1 MEEIK
6 VKKDVLLNALKKNRD
21 QHVEDFKLAVEGY
34 KMAVKK
40 ALSKKSREVKDLTPE
55 NIKDFSIYISE
66 QAPQSHKKQF
76 DEVIGMLALSVD
88 DEIFISP
95 SEYRHYYL
103 NDWDWKETWNVSN
116 SFYMAMAKTAKSKR
130 NK

>member
-34 KMAVKK
+34 KITIKK
-40 ALSKKSREVKDLTPE
+40 AFLKKSREVKDLTPE
-55 NIKDFSIYISE
+55 NIKDFNSYISE
-66 QAPQSHKKQF
+66 QAPQSHKKEF
-76 DEVIGMLALSVD
+76 DEAIGMLELCVD

-103 NDWDWKETWNVSN
+103 NDWEWQETWNVSN
-116 SFYMAMAKTAKSKR
+116 SFYMTMAKTAKSKR
-130 NK
+130 KK